1 MDYGHHDLLVLKAHI
16 SNSNTCSV
24 CHVRRL
30 GFSQLQQ
37 WCDNIHWAEVAASR
51 TLHNKEYSASGTMH
65 MKNILHLV
73 LCTWRQIHTAPTVL
87 PGRLI
92 CFWPFFHSFEAH
104 PHHWWEE
111 PEVECTFSGVKL
123 KVMTYD
129 PASQSLC
136 VPGFTW
142 IYFLACISQ
151 RICQTCS
158 WSMGRF
164 SSAFHNDFREMF
176 SMRMFERTHILHGC
190 I

>member
-1 MDYGHHDLLVLKAHI
+1 MWGGWDFHSSRNGVIIFIGQK
-16 SNSNTCSV
+16 
-24 CHVRRL
+24 
-30 GFSQLQQ
+30 LQHPAL
-37 WCDNIHWAEVAASR
+37 CTIKD
-51 TLHNKEYSASGTMH
+51 
-65 MKNILHLV
+65 ILHLV
-73 LCTWRQIHTAPTVL
+73 LCKWRTSCTWCYAHEEQIHTAPTVL
-87 PGRLI
+87 PRRLI

-104 PHHWWEE
+104 LHHWWEE
-111 PEVECTFSGVKL
+111 PKVECKFSDVIL

-129 PASQSLC
+129 LSSQSLW

-142 IYFLACISQ
+142 IYFIACIPQ

-164 SSAFHNDFREMF
+164 SSAFHKDFREMF